1 MCGFCGFT
9 GQTQNNQ
16 QVISDMM
23 QKIIHRGPDSEG
35 IHSDEYVT
43 LGFRRLSLIDLESG
57 SQPMYNEDKSVVIVF
72 NGEIYNYVELHDK
85 LVKKG
90 HTFKTQSDTETL
102 VHAYEQYGPDMFK
115 HLRGMFAFVIY
126 DYNKNRIFGARDF
139 FGIKPF
145 YYSVINN
152 NLLSNQADMGMC
164 LALPYLAKNTNKI
177 YPETTIFFNSESKW
191 ENLDDIADEQY
202 INNYNSTDL
211 FINIILHE
219 FIHAAH
225 FKNLLAKLG
234 TNKYSTKIINACNM
248 QNNCVPYN
256 ISKQLGKYSSF
267 NPLETIACDI
277 TKRIC
282 DTLDKTSLLP
292 PFNPLKNSPYDNL
305 SGFEKLHYLLFEDKS
320 KKTLS
325 ALF

>member
-1 MCGFCGFT
+1 MR
-9 GQTQNNQ
+9 
-16 QVISDMM
+16 I
-23 QKIIHRGPDSEG
+23 
-35 IHSDEYVT
+35 
-43 LGFRRLSLIDLESG
+43 
-57 SQPMYNEDKSVVIVF
+57 
-72 NGEIYNYVELHDK
+72 
-85 LVKKG
+85 
-90 HTFKTQSDTETL
+90 ETL
-102 VHAYEQYGPDMFK
+102 KNNNNIKFEAGLTKQIMSEINQCSIPAIENS
-115 HLRGMFAFVIY
+115 FAAKNITTNF
-126 DYNKNRIFGARDF
+126 DNNKIVAWCAAKCMEIIETLNKKYRLNLGLPNAIF
-139 FGIKPF
+139 
-145 YYSVINN
+145 INN

-292 PFNPLKNSPYDNL
+292 PF
-305 SGFEKLHYLLFEDKS
+305 GIG
-320 KKTLS
+320 
-325 ALF
+325 